1 MVCTFEFLYC
11 FGTGGNVAL
20 QFALKARTQLH
31 SVFFF
36 HVHCAWAIATKN
48 NKNVFIEVPALMH
61 HLVLAADVLTS
72 FQLSF
77 EETLH
82 VAHLLSLSLDLLLVF
97 SLLQLHCSSLCR
109 STSHLAL
116 QFVQL
121 GLHHTHIVWGFM
133 LILTSSWGY
142 NIKLKRNEKNVSI
155 KDQTYG
161 AYRFKGGGKN
171 LWPTVEPQEAAQC
184 WTQTC
189 SQSVMIVPV
198 APGCGSWTT
207 SSWSPEPG
215 SRQLGRRSAEA
226 VTAPHGGRFPAH
238 P

>member
-1 MVCTFEFLYC
+1 MVCTLEFLYC

-20 QFALKARTQLH
+20 QFALKARTQLYRV
-31 SVFFF
+31 SSFF
-36 HVHCAWAIATKN
+36 HVHWVWAIATKN

-61 HLVLAADVLTS
+61 HLVLAADVLAS

-82 VAHLLSLSLDLLLVF
+82 VAHLLSLSLDLLLAF
-97 SLLQLHCSSLCR
+97 SLLQLDCSSLCR

-142 NIKLKRNEKNVSI
+142 NIKLERNKKNVSI
-155 KDQTYG
+155 KDQTYN
-161 AYRFKGGGKN
+161 AYRIKGGGGYCGK
-171 LWPTVEPQEAAQC
+171 LW
-184 WTQTC
+184 
-189 SQSVMIVPV
+189 
-198 APGCGSWTT
+198 
-207 SSWSPEPG
+207 
-215 SRQLGRRSAEA
+215 SRRKQHSAEHRHA
-226 VTAPHGGRFPAH
+226 LSLWWSYL
-238 P
+238 